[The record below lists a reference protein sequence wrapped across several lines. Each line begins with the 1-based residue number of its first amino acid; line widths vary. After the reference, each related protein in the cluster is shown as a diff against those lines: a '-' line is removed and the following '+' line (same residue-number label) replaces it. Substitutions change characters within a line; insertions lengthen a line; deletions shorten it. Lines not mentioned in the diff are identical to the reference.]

1 MSAYA
6 LALLAHLLLF
16 AYWLGGDL
24 GVFYSSYVVGDPN
37 RPVLARQTAAGILVW
52 LDRVPRV
59 CLILML
65 PVSLSLVTAIGLANW
80 PAIVLAT
87 VWAFAAAWLVL
98 LWRVE
103 ATHAAALAL
112 IDGIIR
118 VIVIATLVV
127 LGVAALR
134 ATGPITAP
142 WIGIKL
148 LLFALAIG
156 CGLVI
161 RRIFAPFAAAFA
173 RLGSEG
179 STPEIEQAIHSSL
192 RRTRPFVILIWA
204 CLIGAAAVGVAK
216 PAL

>member
-1 MSAYA
+1 MSAYTAA
-6 LALLAHLLLF
+6 LVAHLLLF

-24 GVFYSSYVVGDPN
+24 GVFYSSYVVGDPAK
-37 RPVLARQTAAGILVW
+37 PVVARQTAAGILVW

-65 PVSLSLVTAIGLANW
+65 PVSLSLVTAMGLANW

-112 IDGIIR
+112 IDGLIR
-118 VIVIATLVV
+118 IVVIATLVV
-127 LGVAALR
+127 LGVATLMGK
-134 ATGPITAP
+134 GPITGP
-142 WIGIKL
+142 WLGIKL
-148 LLFALAIG
+148 LLFALAIT
-156 CGLVI
+156 CGLAI
-161 RRIFAPFAAAFA
+161 RRVFAPFGAAFG
-173 RLGSEG
+173 RLAVEG
-179 STPEIEQAIHSSL
+179 STPEIEQAIDTSL
-192 RRTRPFVILIWA
+192 RRTRPFVIVIWA